1 MHCDLSPGEAEIKG
15 FLGLAGQQS
24 NLIGKSK
31 APQRDT
37 VSKDKIDGS

>member
-24 NLIGKSK
+24 NLISKSE

-37 VSKDKIDGS
+37 VYKGKTDGF